1 MPTSS
6 RLLKQLCCL
15 NFIVKLDILF
25 WKNLEWQILLV
36 RREQIKKNTRRK
48 LHNEKQMDCLQNC
61 PKIYLQNRTKPIFP
75 KIKEKKLT
83 SVRC

>member
-1 MPTSS
+1 MPISS

-48 LHNEKQMDCLQNC
+48 LYNEKQMNCLQNC

-83 SVRC
+83 SVGC